1 MLRIMPVKCSRHSV
15 RMTRSLVFRFKGDLM
30 KTILLLCTALVGAA
44 ACANTS
50 NQTAN
55 VQNTSVTKPEPVKS
69 APVATPVDNAPRIT
83 LADAKKDYDAGSAA
97 IIDVRDET
105 AFNLE
110 HIAGA
115 LNITPQ
121 TLDANISK
129 LPKGKKLIVYC
140 S

>member
-1 MLRIMPVKCSRHSV
+1 
-15 RMTRSLVFRFKGDLM
+15 M

>member
-1 MLRIMPVKCSRHSV
+1 
-15 RMTRSLVFRFKGDLM
+15 M

-44 ACANTS
+44 CANTTS
-50 NQTAN
+50 QTAN
-55 VQNTSVTKPEPVKS
+55 VQNKVFTKPEPVN
-69 APVATPVDNAPRIT
+69 AVPAETPVDNAPRIT
-83 LADAKKDYDAGSAA
+83 LAEAKKDYDAGNAA
-97 IIDVRDET
+97 IIDVRDEA

>member
-1 MLRIMPVKCSRHSV
+1 
-15 RMTRSLVFRFKGDLM
+15 M

-44 ACANTS
+44 ACANTT

-55 VQNTSVTKPEPVKS
+55 VPNTAVTKPEAAKA

-83 LADAKKDYDAGSAA
+83 LADAKKDYDAGNAV
-97 IIDVRDET
+97 IIDVRDEA
-105 AFNLE
+105 AFKLE
-110 HIAGA
+110 HITGA

-121 TLDANISK
+121 TLDANIGK
-129 LPKGKKLIVYC
+129 LPNGKKLIVYC

>member
-1 MLRIMPVKCSRHSV
+1 
-15 RMTRSLVFRFKGDLM
+15 M

-44 ACANTS
+44 ACANTTS
-50 NQTAN
+50 QTAN
-55 VQNTSVTKPEPVKS
+55 MQNNAVTKPEPVKA
-69 APVATPVDNAPRIT
+69 APVATPMDNVPRIT
-83 LADAKKDYDAGSAA
+83 LADAKKDFDAGNAV
-97 IIDVRDET
+97 IIDVRDEA

-110 HIAGA
+110 HITGA

-121 TLDANISK
+121 TLDANIGK